1 MDIRRI
7 HPAPLPNAQTPRGII
22 ESNLA
27 AIRTGTKSS
36 DYEARKIAEGQQI
49 VTSQRDVAKT
59 ARLTRDPDAKKR
71 RRKGAK
77 NANPGEDS
85 RGGAFDEKA

>member
-1 MDIRRI
+1 MDIRRMQ
-7 HPAPLPNAQTPRGII
+7 PAPLPNAQTPRGII

-27 AIRTGTKSS
+27 AIRTGVKAS

-49 VTSQRDVAKT
+49 VTSQRDVSKS
-59 ARLTRDPDAKKR
+59 ARLARDPDAKKR
-71 RRKGAK
+71 RRKGSK

-85 RGGAFDEKA
+85 RGSAFDEKA